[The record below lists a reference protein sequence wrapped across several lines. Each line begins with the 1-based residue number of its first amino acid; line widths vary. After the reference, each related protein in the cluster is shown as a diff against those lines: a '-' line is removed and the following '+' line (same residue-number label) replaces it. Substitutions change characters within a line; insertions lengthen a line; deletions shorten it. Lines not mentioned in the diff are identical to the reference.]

1 MDIQEEELIQ
11 GLEEAASVKVVL
23 EEEEEEMD
31 GALKVVEVE
40 VEVLG
45 VLLQLVEVVEVGIQE
60 VEEETECLLK
70 EQEGVAGAHKEVE
83 EEIVGVQVVGEVLG
97 VQLDQ
102 EAME

>member
-11 GLEEAASVKVVL
+11 GLEEAAAVKVVVKM
-23 EEEEEEMD
+23 EEEEMD

-70 EQEGVAGAHKEVE
+70 EQEGVAGAHKVVE
-83 EEIVGVQVVGEVLG
+83 VVGEVLG

>member
-70 EQEGVAGAHKEVE
+70 EQEGVAGAHKVVE
-83 EEIVGVQVVGEVLG
+83 VVGEVLG